1 MKIDNTGSQEKL
13 YQNAVRGDRSEGAK
27 GKEEQVKNNA
37 IFAGNLN
44 LMEDPIAKRR
54 EEARKEAMGLIMNQ
68 FQIDS
73 DIDDVMEKSCQHVD
87 EIREQNEYATKQ
99 IARLEDDMKKM
110 KEEYGLEDGS
120 EELIGIQKE
129 IQHWQK
135 QIADGNGTIMAEN
148 ASVRATKQALLKRT
162 YDMTDASRAADK
174 VMESASKDIIGMLK
188 DEALDKME
196 EDREEEQEKIE
207 EAEEKKEEKEELI
220 EKDKEQEQQEET
232 SKNIITADNDM
243 DKKQL
248 QQEIEEILAKQKLL
262 EEDLKGLA
270 INTSI

>member
-13 YQNAVRGDRSEGAK
+13 YQNAVRGDRSEASK

-54 EEARKEAMGLIMNQ
+54 EEARKEAMGLLMNQ

-73 DIDDVMEKSCQHVD
+73 DIDDSMDKSRQHVD
-87 EIREQNEYATKQ
+87 EVREQNEYASQQ
-99 IARLEDDMKKM
+99 IARLEEDKKRM
-110 KEEYGLEDGS
+110 MEEYGLEEGS
-120 EELIGIQKE
+120 EELIGIQDE
-129 IQHWQK
+129 IKHWQK
-135 QIADGNGTIMAEN
+135 QIAEGDGIIMAEN
-148 ASVRATKQALLKRT
+148 ASVRGTKQALLKRT
-162 YDMTDASRAADK
+162 YDMSDASRAADK

-196 EDREEEQEKIE
+196 KDKEETEEKIE

-220 EKDKEQEQQEET
+220 EKDKAQEQQEET
-232 SKNIITADNDM
+232 SKNMIAADNDI

>member
-13 YQNAVRGDRSEGAK
+13 YQNAVRGDRSEASK

-54 EEARKEAMGLIMNQ
+54 EEARKEAMGLLMNQ

-73 DIDDVMEKSCQHVD
+73 DIDDSMDKSRQHVD
-87 EIREQNEYATKQ
+87 EVREQNEYASQQ
-99 IARLEDDMKKM
+99 IARLEEDKKRM
-110 KEEYGLEDGS
+110 MEEYGLEEGS
-120 EELIGIQKE
+120 EELIGIQDE
-129 IQHWQK
+129 IKHWQK
-135 QIADGNGTIMAEN
+135 QIAEGDGIIMAEN
-148 ASVRATKQALLKRT
+148 ASVRGTKQALLKRT
-162 YDMTDASRAADK
+162 YDMSDASRAADK

-196 EDREEEQEKIE
+196 KDKEETEEKIE

-220 EKDKEQEQQEET
+220 EKDKDQEQQEET
-232 SKNIITADNDM
+232 SKNMIAADNDI

>member
-73 DIDDVMEKSCQHVD
+73 DIDDGMEKSCQHVD

-135 QIADGNGTIMAEN
+135 QIAEGNGTSMAEN